1 MCKTRARQTP
11 RDAPRRLVRLRHAN
25 LAGELLAHLVRIR
38 TLTSELGEV
47 GVHLDALGRALAVVR
62 GGHVHVV
69 AELCNRRRQ
78 VGDERDEK
86 HGERRAR
93 RMTRARA
100 RAERRRAR
108 RRDAHAGT
116 SPPRPGNLA
125 LPSLTLAL
133 KSVTL
138 ARGHPRAFCAVDPI
152 ATKREYWSQYCIL
165 ISRYIF
171 S

>member
-78 VGDERDEK
+78 DRDERDEK
-86 HGERRAR
+86 HGVRRAR

-100 RAERRRAR
+100 ARSVDALAGVTRMRAPRL
-108 RRDAHAGT
+108 HA
-116 SPPRPGNLA
+116 P
-125 LPSLTLAL
+125 
-133 KSVTL
+133 
-138 ARGHPRAFCAVDPI
+138 
-152 ATKREYWSQYCIL
+152 ATWR
-165 ISRYIF
+165 SRL
-171 S
+171 